1 MNRCACTR
9 IPAHPQ
15 PHLRHICFNK
25 NLSNQLP
32 RCKLES
38 LFIECSSRSVVIQ
51 WAHPPTLDTAD
62 DGLLKCIFFSF
73 SRAQAELIPPNR
85 PVNIVY
91 WPAQK
96 VPHTM
101 YCRIKFSPNVTNAIT
116 FAESHKS
123 SSGKQLKKG
132 GSNVVLCVYPAVPG
146 FWYSAKHGSLK
157 AKNSHT
163 SQKMQ
168 RGKAMR
174 CRSDIDSFRCKDSWW
189 GGCHQY
195 RCLFVVAILSCCQSL
210 SPGVLLWFEWI
221 MRRRSEWTI
230 FSSTW

>member
-1 MNRCACTR
+1 MQQQKCSNSMSTSSHSRHSWWWLVEMHFFF
-9 IPAHPQ
+9 PFLEHKQNWYPQ
-15 PHLRHICFNK
+15 T
-25 NLSNQLP
+25 
-32 RCKLES
+32 ES
-38 LFIECSSRSVVIQ
+38 
-51 WAHPPTLDTAD
+51 T
-62 DGLLKCIFFSF
+62 
-73 SRAQAELIPPNR
+73 
-85 PVNIVY
+85 
-91 WPAQK
+91 QK